1 LLAYDLYK
9 GPYNSFTPYRQSQ
22 DTSRE
27 DAIRRLLNF
36 SVKQPSVSG
45 SSFNDMVNA
54 DLQNQYK
61 SIYGDNVPQNTT
73 LKIPQ
78 ISDNPNYPALDLYS
92 PEIPVREEL
101 PKLPSQF
108 KGDMLLNYKS
118 PSIPVPK
125 NRSYLDAIKD
135 WSDRASMAAGE
146 IITGID
152 RPDKPKIGDFEVT
165 SRGFM
170 SDKDKLPGNIKI
182 NLPESFTSDRPVN
195 LNSAD
200 LSGGLVGFLAGGEF
214 NVGSKVFQGA
224 ENAIGQALAKLGAK
238 SSKVA
243 NIPNLTQSAIKVGG
257 ATVPYEYSR
266 SIANDREFDTGEAAQ
281 AGATNAA
288 LGVILGRLGSALD
301 RDRTPAPAPTE
312 FRMPEYKEQDM
323 SAFTPE
329 ELANIRSQSS
339 PGEMI
344 TPETVTT
351 KEVAAAQRTL
361 RNTPNIEKANKIL
374 DEFPE
379 LESEFPHFRL
389 KQGDTVVLPNG
400 KEGIVKT
407 ADKMIIQVDVDGKTA
422 SIGRKVV
429 KVPEVKAEMPEV
441 IIPEVPE
448 MTTSEIKQQ
457 PVVNDVSRLNNRSGA
472 ETFADENI
480 PAVSV
485 KQEPIVAQRENIPK
499 TLSLADEAFIN
510 DKNNWYKKE
519 PYEKIVSLVEEQNKN
534 IPKPDKINIKGYHGT
549 NNNNLENIQKNG
561 FIDSIPEEY
570 INYFDNVGPDNA
582 LYMSESGK
590 DSKWFEGSQGN
601 GRMPDY
607 DVLLSVETSFDKPL
621 YVTSRKDLEKLIS
634 IGGHKPPTKKDN
646 PLDEFEYYEI
656 LLSGPGKEKFWNNV
670 KDKGY
675 DGIVIRGGD
684 SHPLIQNTFGGDQV
698 IALYPS
704 RVKQSGIFEQRN
716 TGKQSI
722 DSTVKDT
729 LPPTQIKVNRGS
741 KGVANI
747 TLPDADHAALF
758 ELDRQM
764 KLLNNEK
771 TYSQELEVSAE
782 KLYRSLKEKFSDP
795 IGTADTY
802 RRSVLNGVKDI
813 EKDGTYTAETFEA
826 VKTKLD
832 AEAKRFDIPVDK
844 RTSKNVGDR
853 KVNAMQYNHPELKP
867 HIQEQAKN
875 VMGDLAASL
884 KAERGGTTVYGE
896 NTGPENI
903 SWGNKRMTTDT
914 IAKILD
920 EQKVS
925 YADIDNALQR
935 IVDDA
940 GQENTALAK
949 RIELLIDEHLTEG
962 YTDIYGNKY
971 PPVKEYVDAKNRAY
985 GTDIRV
991 KETKDMTDEDW
1002 AELEQLQEEIRGKQE
1017 VGSKPASQTKTMA
1030 EDIGLKPEKA
1040 GTYDEGTIGAAK
1052 LTVPEKQSVLP
1063 GTDEKVR
1070 SFNISIANSEIA
1082 SPDVKIANIMEMY
1095 PGGLGAY
1102 TPIKLREV
1110 DVEAQNLI
1118 SQNIEKATRFVL
1130 EGEEPSALKT
1140 ATGIRLIEKYQNAGN
1155 YERAIDVSLAMA
1167 ERLTKVGQE
1176 ISAARIMG
1184 ALKPDGIL
1192 VFAQR
1197 QINKLNSGKKF
1208 GKDIELTPEMAKI
1221 LKELANRL
1229 KNATDENARLE
1240 AGQEL
1245 QGALNSLKP
1254 SGILR
1259 KIDSAQ
1265 TISMLLNPKTL
1276 IRNTVGN
1283 EMFYRLERLNKIVAT
1298 PIDWTVSKLTGADRQ
1313 VTFRTAGQGGYW
1325 QGFFKGAKAGWKGVN
1340 PEGIQTQYD
1349 LGRSPAFNINPERA
1363 KNANTTTGKVVGGTF
1378 DFAEKT
1384 MAYLERTLGAA
1395 LKGFDFAAYTRA
1407 KNNTIGE
1414 LATLK
1419 AINTTGKADKTIV
1432 QGFMKDI
1439 EDNVLNIADQYGK
1452 YVTFQDNNVISRG
1465 LQGVKDALNINQDWG
1480 VGSVILKF
1488 PRTPGALI
1496 ARGLEYSP
1504 AGFLKSAYELAKVTG
1519 IFKGNPSQRETK
1531 LALSRAITGTAGL
1544 TGLGYFLADQGII
1557 TGSIEKDKDL
1567 RELQRQTGQG
1577 QYRIN
1582 LSALSRWVQS
1592 GFNKD
1597 TAQPIAG
1604 DKIINY
1610 DWAQPI
1616 AMALSIGAN
1625 ISKNLND
1632 GQGKLD
1638 NISSTIAGSLEGALN
1653 TVAEQPVLQGLTRA
1667 VQGYDMGENVTNTVK
1682 NIPSSFAPT
1691 LANQVRQYIDNTTRS
1706 TYDPSWVEESKNK
1719 VKGKIPGIAGNLP
1732 VAYDTFGKPKE
1743 IYQDGGNDAFNV
1755 FFNPAF
1761 TSKYKVPEEA
1771 KLAIETF
1778 RNTGETKQLPRVVS
1792 KSFTISG
1799 QKIELTAQEYSD
1811 MQRIVGERTL
1821 REFSRIPQNAS
1832 DDNKIRRMI
1841 DALGK
1846 AGLEGR
1852 KFVLQQRG
1860 LGFRKKGNGIV
1871 LKQQ

>member
-1 LLAYDLYK
+1 MAYDLYK
-9 GPYNSFTPYRQSQ
+9 GPYSNFNSYSQSR

-27 DAIRRLLNF
+27 DAIRRLLSF
-36 SVKQPSVSG
+36 SSNQQIT
-45 SSFNDMVNA
+45 NDPGMA
-54 DLQNQYK
+54 DVDYSTTMPPVPEMKVPMPPKRSLYESLDNK
-61 SIYGDNVPQNTT
+61 FGGVLPGGTIFKPGDYG
-73 LKIPQ
+73 
-78 ISDNPNYPALDLYS
+78 ISEKFAENNPTISRGLATIASPFKAIMDNP
-92 PEIPVREEL
+92 
-101 PKLPSQF
+101 F
-108 KGDMLLNYKS
+108 M
-118 PSIPVPK
+118 
-125 NRSYLDAIKD
+125 NRS
-135 WSDRASMAAGE
+135 SQTAGE
-146 IITGID
+146 IVTLTD
-152 RPDKPKIGDFEVT
+152 RPEKT
-165 SRGFM
+165 ST
-170 SDKDKLPGNIKI
+170 GNDNRDMI
-182 NLPESFTSDRPVN
+182 
-195 LNSAD
+195 AD
-200 LSGGLVGFLAGGEF
+200 LVGGLVGFGANPESAGAKLFGLSEKAIAK
-214 NVGSKVFQGA
+214 GLQYIPKA
-224 ENAIGQALAKLGAK
+224 ENLPKILQTGAK
-238 SSKVA
+238 
-243 NIPNLTQSAIKVGG
+243 IGG
-257 ATVPYEYSR
+257 ATVPYE
-266 SIANDREFDTGEAAQ
+266 ATVAALNDREFKPGEAAE
-281 AGATNAA
+281 AGLSNAA
-288 LGVILGRLGSALD
+288 LAMLLHGAGSALSK
-301 RDRTPAPAPTE
+301 RNTPPKTTD
-312 FRMPEYKEQDM
+312 FKMPEYKEPDM
-323 SAFTPE
+323 SDFTPE
-329 ELANIRSQSS
+329 ELANFRSKSS
-339 PGEMI
+339 LGEMI

-361 RNTPNIEKANKIL
+361 RNTLNVEKANQIL
-374 DEFPE
+374 NEFPE

-389 KQGDTVVLPNG
+389 QQGDTVILPNG
-400 KEGIVKT
+400 KEAIVKT
-407 ADKMIIQVDVDGKTA
+407 ADKMIIQVDVDGKTV

-429 KVPEVKAEMPEV
+429 KVPEVKTEVPEV
-441 IIPEVPE
+441 VSEAMPEVPE
-448 MTTSEIKQQ
+448 TTTPEIKQQ
-457 PVVNDVSRLNNRSGA
+457 PVISDVPRLNNRSGA

-480 PAVSV
+480 PDVSV
-485 KQEPIVAQRENIPK
+485 KQEPIVAQ
-499 TLSLADEAFIN
+499 
-510 DKNNWYKKE
+510 
-519 PYEKIVSLVEEQNKN
+519 
-534 IPKPDKINIKGYHGT
+534 
-549 NNNNLENIQKNG
+549 
-561 FIDSIPEEY
+561 
-570 INYFDNVGPDNA
+570 
-582 LYMSESGK
+582 
-590 DSKWFEGSQGN
+590 
-601 GRMPDY
+601 
-607 DVLLSVETSFDKPL
+607 
-621 YVTSRKDLEKLIS
+621 
-634 IGGHKPPTKKDN
+634 
-646 PLDEFEYYEI
+646 EI
-656 LLSGPGKEKFWNNV
+656 LPQLTGEPV
-670 KDKGY
+670 K
-675 DGIVIRGGD
+675 
-684 SHPLIQNTFGGDQV
+684 LT
-698 IALYPS
+698 A
-704 RVKQSGIFEQRN
+704 EQQ
-716 TGKQSI
+716 QSI
-722 DSTVKDT
+722 DKLVKDSGFNSLEDARKAIT
-729 LPPTQIKVNRGS
+729 SYRNMVNDGQVFYRGEMVPEGAKGKKNNIIRQKSIEDVLNWTPDNLIKKHEANIARQENIKEKAQEILDTTDPLKDYGKRDNAKMEIENSNYWIGNYQKEIDKLRKQIKNDEEISKIAEENNLLYITSQKENALSYAKQLEGKSEILFGEKPEGYNPTVYELKGKFDNTFDLTKYENGLISLDEVDNLLNDLGIKLDDKQFNEFINRLGIDEMEQNS
-741 KGVANI
+741 GQVFGLFRGENLPIMLNALKKGKYDSVHYAEGLQDNWI
-747 TLPDADHAALF
+747 V
-758 ELDRQM
+758 LDRN
-764 KLLNNEK
+764 K
-771 TYSQELEVSAE
+771 VA
-782 KLYRSLKEKFSDP
+782 
-795 IGTADTY
+795 I
-802 RRSVLNGVKDI
+802 KDDLD
-813 EKDGTYTAETFEA
+813 KAS
-826 VKTKLD
+826 KLD
-832 AEAKRFDIPVDK
+832 SVTQDKILRFKSGQDK
-844 RTSKNVGDR
+844 PAPPEVLKD
-853 KVNAMQYNHPELKP
+853 YPELS
-867 HIQEQAKN
+867 A
-875 VMGDLAASL
+875 
-884 KAERGGTTVYGE
+884 
-896 NTGPENI
+896 
-903 SWGNKRMTTDT
+903 
-914 IAKILD
+914 
-920 EQKVS
+920 
-925 YADIDNALQR
+925 
-935 IVDDA
+935 
-940 GQENTALAK
+940 
-949 RIELLIDEHLTEG
+949 
-962 YTDIYGNKY
+962 
-971 PPVKEYVDAKNRAY
+971 
-985 GTDIRV
+985 
-991 KETKDMTDEDW
+991 
-1002 AELEQLQEEIRGKQE
+1002 E
-1017 VGSKPASQTKTMA
+1017 VGSKSTSETKVMA

-1040 GTYDEGTIGAAK
+1040 ETYDEGTIGAAR
-1052 LTVPEKQSVLP
+1052 LTVPEKQSTLP

-1070 SFNISIANSEIA
+1070 SFNVSVANSEIA

-1102 TPIKLREV
+1102 SPIKLREV

-1519 IFKGNPSQRETK
+1519 IFKGNPSQRETT

-1567 RELQRQTGQG
+1567 RDLQRQTGQG

-1778 RNTGETKQLPRVVS
+1778 RNTGETKQLPRVAS

-1799 QKIELTAQEYSD
+1799 QKIELTAKEYSD

-1821 REFSRIPQNAS
+1821 KEFSRIPQNAS
-1832 DDNKIRRMI
+1832 DDKKIRRMI

-1860 LGFRKKGNGIV
+1860 IGFRNKGNGIV
-1871 LKQQ
+1871 LRQQ